1 MKLFFG
7 FAAVMAQSLIV
18 AGFGIPRIET
28 SGDETSFVVGSNPK
42 LQIEFE
48 EGERPELEFEF
59 E

>member
-1 MKLFFG
+1 MKLIFG
-7 FAAVMAQSLIV
+7 FAAVLAQSMIV

-28 SGDETSFVVGSNPK
+28 SGEETSYVVGRNPK
-42 LQIEFE
+42 LGIEFE

>member
-1 MKLFFG
+1 MKLFIG
-7 FAAVMAQSLIV
+7 LAAVMAQSIMV

-28 SGDETSFVVGSNPK
+28 SGDETSFVVGRNPK
-42 LQIEFE
+42 LGIEVQ